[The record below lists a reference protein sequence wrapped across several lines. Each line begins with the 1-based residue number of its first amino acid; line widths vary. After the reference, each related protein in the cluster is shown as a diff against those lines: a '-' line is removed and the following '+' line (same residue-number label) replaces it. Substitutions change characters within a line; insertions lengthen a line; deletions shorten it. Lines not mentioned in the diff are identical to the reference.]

1 MVGCCLG
8 CLKLE
13 GCVLEAMVDGLA
25 RFLGVAVWLCRSGN
39 AALLQQPAQTQKIS
53 NDFDV
58 RNEGGPGIVLCTQP
72 KVVTTKFKKCVRKLA
87 FNLYIKTFFLVYM

>member
-1 MVGCCLG
+1 MVWQDFWAWLYGCAEVVMQPC
-8 CLKLE
+8 CSSQLKHKK
-13 GCVLEAMVDGLA
+13 LA
-25 RFLGVAVWLCRSGN
+25 
-39 AALLQQPAQTQKIS
+39 TI
-53 NDFDV
+53 FDV